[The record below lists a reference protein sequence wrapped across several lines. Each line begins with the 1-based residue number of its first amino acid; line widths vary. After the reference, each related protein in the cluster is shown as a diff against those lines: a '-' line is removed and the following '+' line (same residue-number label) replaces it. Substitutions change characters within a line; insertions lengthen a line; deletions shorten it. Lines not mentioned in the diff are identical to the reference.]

1 MEPVESALMSSS
13 LCAGETMKTRL
24 KTHESEEEEE
34 ELGGE
39 GEVGLINGGV
49 IPCFSSAV
57 CLTLRGRSQGLW
69 IFSRELTNQILPVL
83 PVYANVLF

>member
-1 MEPVESALMSSS
+1 MSSS

-39 GEVGLINGGV
+39 LINGGV
-49 IPCFSSAV
+49 IPCFFTPQLSV
-57 CLTLRGRSQGLW
+57 
-69 IFSRELTNQILPVL
+69 
-83 PVYANVLF
+83 